1 MDDLDINRMMG
12 LLDKYCSD
20 RECVIMCKMRDRS
33 LKYDCV
39 IARFIRYMIRQDDV
53 MKNHNID

>member
-12 LLDKYCSD
+12 LLDKYCLD
-20 RECVIMCKMRDRS
+20 RECILTCKMRDRL

-39 IARFIRYMIRQDDV
+39 IARFIRYISSPR
-53 MKNHNID
+53 